1 MDQTEPNRMKPLQGL
16 RVLSFEQFGAGPYST
31 LLLAD
36 LGADVIKVENPAV
49 GGDAAR
55 HVGPH
60 MLSAGQSHYFQTWNM
75 NKRSVALD
83 IKSPAGR
90 SAFEQLVTGADAV
103 VNNLR
108 GDQPA
113 KLKLDYASL
122 KSINA
127 KIVCLHISAY
137 GRDNARKG
145 WPGYD
150 FLMQAE
156 AGLMSLTGEPDAPP
170 ARLGASMID
179 YMTGATGA
187 VGLLSCI
194 MRARL
199 TGIGCDVDAS
209 LFDVALHQLGY
220 SAVWYLNEG
229 DVSRRQPRSAH
240 AAVAPVQ
247 TFPTADGWIFVMC
260 MTDKFWEN
268 LLTAIDRADLAQ
280 DPRFSSQDLRRR
292 HRDALTEVLDAE
304 LKKRTT
310 SAWLQ
315 AFSGS
320 LPAGPVLEMDQ
331 ALDSQFVAEVGMVR
345 GVPHPARSDL
355 RVLANPLKIDGQ
367 RPEQVAA
374 RDLGADTEAVLAEL
388 TTAQQRARARA

>member
-1 MDQTEPNRMKPLQGL
+1 MDQAEHHRMKPLVGI

-60 MLSAGQSHYFQTWNM
+60 MLSEGQSHYFQTWNM
-75 NKRSVALD
+75 NKRSIALD
-83 IKSPAGR
+83 IKSTDGR
-90 SAFEQLVTGADAV
+90 KVFEQLVATADAV

-108 GDQPA
+108 GDQPG
-113 KLKLDYASL
+113 KLRLDYANL
-122 KSINA
+122 RAINA

-137 GRDNARKG
+137 GRDNARKS

-156 AGLMSLTGEPDAPP
+156 AGLMSLTGEPDDPP
-170 ARLGASMID
+170 ARVGASMVD
-179 YMTGATGA
+179 YMTGATAA

-194 MRARL
+194 LRARQ

-220 SAVWYLNEG
+220 SAVWYLNEK

-240 AAVAPVQ
+240 AAIAPVQ

-260 MTDKFWEN
+260 MTDKFWDN
-268 LLTAIDRADLAQ
+268 LIAAIGRPDLGS
-280 DPRFSSQDLRRR
+280 DPRFCSQAQRRA
-292 HRDALTEVLDAE
+292 HRDDLTGVLDGE
-304 LKKRTT
+304 LAKRTT
-310 SAWLQ
+310 AEWLGI
-315 AFSGS
+315 FSGL
-320 LPAGPVLEMDQ
+320 LPAGPVLDLDQ
-331 ALDSQFVAEVGMVR
+331 ALDSPFVAEVGMVAS
-345 GVPHPARSDL
+345 VPHPARADL
-355 RVLANPLKIDGQ
+355 RVLANPLKIDGK
-367 RPEQVAA
+367 RPTQVAA
-374 RDLGADTEAVLAEL
+374 PALGADTEAVLAEL
-388 TTAQQRARARA
+388 ASGNDCARVRA

>member
-1 MDQTEPNRMKPLQGL
+1 MDQTEPNLMKPLEGI

-31 LLLAD
+31 LMLAD
-36 LGADVIKVENPAV
+36 LGADVIKIENPGS

-60 MLSAGQSHYFQTWNM
+60 MLSAGQSHYYQTWNM
-75 NKRSVALD
+75 NKRSIALD
-83 IKSPAGR
+83 IKSAAGR
-90 SAFEQLVTGADAV
+90 AAFEQLLPSADAV

-122 KSINA
+122 KAINA

-156 AGLMSLTGEPDAPP
+156 AGLMSLTGEPDDPP

-187 VGLLSCI
+187 VGLISCI
-194 MRARL
+194 MRARQ

-229 DVSRRQPRSAH
+229 EVPRRQPRSAH

-260 MTDKFWEN
+260 MTDKFWQN
-268 LLTAIDRADLAQ
+268 LLAAIGRSDLGE
-280 DPRFSSQDLRRR
+280 DPRFSSQALRRS
-292 HRDALTEVLDAE
+292 HRDALTELLDAE
-304 LKKRTT
+304 MKKRTT
-310 SAWLQ
+310 SDWLQ
-315 AFSGS
+315 AFSGL

-331 ALDSQFVAEVGMVR
+331 ALDAAFVAEVGMIR
-345 GVPHPARSDL
+345 AVPHPARADL
-355 RVLANPLKIDGQ
+355 RVLANPLKIDGKRLDQ
-367 RPEQVAA
+367 AAA
-374 RDLGADTEAVLAEL
+374 RDLGADTQAVLAEL
-388 TTAQQRARARA
+388 ATPQRRRVRA

>member
-1 MDQTEPNRMKPLQGL
+1 MKPLAGL
-16 RVLSFEQFGAGPYST
+16 RILSFEQFGAGPYST

-36 LGADVIKVENPAV
+36 LGADVIKIENPSV

-60 MLSAGQSHYFQTWNM
+60 MLSEGQSHYFQTWNM

-83 IKSPAGR
+83 IKSADGR
-90 SAFEQLVTGADAV
+90 KAFAELVATADAV

-108 GDQPA
+108 GDQPE
-113 KLKLDYASL
+113 KLRLDYANL
-122 KSINA
+122 RAING

-156 AGLMSLTGEPDAPP
+156 AGLMSLTGEPDDPP
-170 ARLGASMID
+170 ARVGASMVD
-179 YMTGATGA
+179 YMTGATAA

-194 MRARL
+194 MRARQ
-199 TGIGCDVDAS
+199 TGIGCDVDTS

-220 SAVWYLNEG
+220 SAVWYLNEK

-240 AAVAPVQ
+240 AAIAPVQ

-260 MTDKFWEN
+260 MTDKFWDN
-268 LLTAIDRADLAQ
+268 LLGAIGRPDLGS
-280 DPRFSSQDLRRR
+280 DPRFCSQAQRRA
-292 HRDALTEVLDAE
+292 HRDALTGVLDHE
-304 LKKRTT
+304 LSKRTT
-310 SAWLQ
+310 AAWLEI
-315 AFSGS
+315 FSGL
-320 LPAGPVLEMDQ
+320 LPAGPVLNLDQ
-331 ALDSQFVAEVGMVR
+331 ALDSPFVAEVGMVAH
-345 GVPHPARSDL
+345 VPHPARAQL
-355 RVLANPLKIDGQ
+355 RVLANPLKIDGK
-367 RPEQVAA
+367 RPAQVAA
-374 RDLGADTEAVLAEL
+374 PALGADTEAVLGEL
-388 TTAQQRARARA
+388 AAANDPARVRA

>member
-1 MDQTEPNRMKPLQGL
+1 MRPLAGL
-16 RVLSFEQFGAGPYST
+16 RILSFEQFGAGPYST

-36 LGADVIKVENPAV
+36 LGADVIKIENPSV

-60 MLSAGQSHYFQTWNM
+60 MLSEGQSHYFQTWNM

-83 IKSPAGR
+83 IKSAEGR
-90 SAFEQLVTGADAV
+90 KVFAELVATADAV

-108 GDQPA
+108 GDQPE
-113 KLKLDYASL
+113 KLRLDYANL
-122 KSINA
+122 RAING

-156 AGLMSLTGEPDAPP
+156 AGLMRLTGERDDPP
-170 ARLGASMID
+170 ARLGASMVD
-179 YMTGATGA
+179 YMTGATAA

-194 MRARL
+194 MRARQ
-199 TGIGCDVDAS
+199 TGIGCDVDTS

-220 SAVWYLNEG
+220 SAVWYLNEK

-240 AAVAPVQ
+240 AAIAPVQ

-260 MTDKFWEN
+260 MTDKFWDN
-268 LLTAIDRADLAQ
+268 LLGAIGRPDLGS
-280 DPRFSSQDLRRR
+280 DPRFCSQAQRRA
-292 HRDALTEVLDAE
+292 HRDALTGVLDHE
-304 LKKRTT
+304 LSKRTT
-310 SAWLQ
+310 AAWLEI
-315 AFSGS
+315 FSGL
-320 LPAGPVLEMDQ
+320 LPAGPVLNLDQ
-331 ALDSQFVAEVGMVR
+331 ALDSPFVAEVGMVAH
-345 GVPHPARSDL
+345 VPHPARAQL
-355 RVLANPLKIDGQ
+355 RVLANPLKIDGK
-367 RPEQVAA
+367 RPAQVAA
-374 RDLGADTEAVLAEL
+374 PALGADTEAVLGEL
-388 TTAQQRARARA
+388 AAANDPARVRA

>member
-1 MDQTEPNRMKPLQGL
+1 MDQTEPNRMKPLQGI

-36 LGADVIKVENPAV
+36 LGADVIKIENPC

-60 MLSAGQSHYFQTWNM
+60 LLSEGQSHYFQTWNM

-83 IKSPAGR
+83 IKSADGR
-90 SAFEQLVTGADAV
+90 KVFEQLVATADAV

-108 GDQPA
+108 GDQPG
-113 KLKLDYASL
+113 KLRLDFANL
-122 KSINA
+122 RAING

-137 GRDNARKG
+137 GRDNARKS

-156 AGLMSLTGEPDAPP
+156 AGLMSLTGEPDQPP
-170 ARLGASMID
+170 SRVGVSMVD
-179 YMTGATGA
+179 YMTGVTAA

-194 MRARL
+194 LRARQ

-220 SAVWYLNEG
+220 AAVWYLNEG
-229 DVSRRQPRSAH
+229 EVSRRQPRSAH

-247 TFPTADGWIFVMC
+247 TFPTADGWIFLMC
-260 MTDKFWEN
+260 MTDKFWQN
-268 LLTAIDRADLAQ
+268 LLAAIGRSDLGE
-280 DPRFSSQDLRRR
+280 DPRFCSQALRRS

-304 LKKRTT
+304 MKKRTT
-310 SAWLQ
+310 SDWLQ
-315 AFSGS
+315 AF
-320 LPAGPVLEMDQ
+320 
-331 ALDSQFVAEVGMVR
+331 
-345 GVPHPARSDL
+345 
-355 RVLANPLKIDGQ
+355 
-367 RPEQVAA
+367 
-374 RDLGADTEAVLAEL
+374 
-388 TTAQQRARARA
+388 

>member
-1 MDQTEPNRMKPLQGL
+1 MKPLQGT
-16 RVLSFEQFGAGPYST
+16 RILSFEQFGAGPYAT

-36 LGADVIKVENPAV
+36 LGADVIKIENPAT

-60 MLSAGQSHYFQTWNM
+60 MLRQGQSHYFQTWNM
-75 NKRSVALD
+75 NKRSLALD

-90 SAFEQLVTGADAV
+90 SSFEALVAGADAV

-108 GDQPA
+108 GDQPE
-113 KLKLDYASL
+113 KLKIDYASL
-122 KSINA
+122 KPINA

-137 GRDNARKG
+137 GRDNGRKG

-156 AGLMSLTGEPDAPP
+156 AGLMSLTGEPDDPP
-170 ARLGASMID
+170 ARVGVSMVD

-194 MRARL
+194 LRARQ

-220 SAVWYLNEG
+220 SAVWYLNEK

-240 AAVAPVQ
+240 AALAPVQ
-247 TFPTADGWIFVMC
+247 TFPTADGWIFIMC

-268 LLTAIDRADLAQ
+268 LLAALGRQELAH
-280 DPRFSSQDLRRR
+280 DARFASQEQRRTHR
-292 HRDALTEVLDAE
+292 HALTEVLDAE
-304 LKKRTT
+304 IKKRTT
-310 SAWLQ
+310 ADWLQ
-315 AFSGS
+315 RFSGL
-320 LPAGPVLEMDQ
+320 LPAGPVLDMDQ
-331 ALDSQFVAEVGMVR
+331 ALDSPFVAEVGMLR
-345 GVPHPARSDL
+345 TVPHPARADL

-367 RPEQVAA
+367 RADQVAA
-374 RDLGADTEAVLAEL
+374 HDLGADSEAVLAEL
-388 TTAQQRARARA
+388 GAANSLARARA

>member
-1 MDQTEPNRMKPLQGL
+1 
-16 RVLSFEQFGAGPYST
+16 
-31 LLLAD
+31 
-36 LGADVIKVENPAV
+36 
-49 GGDAAR
+49 
-55 HVGPH
+55 
-60 MLSAGQSHYFQTWNM
+60 M
-75 NKRSVALD
+75 NKRSIALD
-83 IKSPAGR
+83 IKSADGR
-90 SAFEQLVTGADAV
+90 RVFEQLVGTADAV

-108 GDQPA
+108 GDQPG
-113 KLKLDYASL
+113 KLKLDYANL
-122 KSINA
+122 KAINA
-127 KIVCLHISAY
+127 KIVCGHISAY

-156 AGLMSLTGEPDAPP
+156 AGLMSLTGEPDDPP

-179 YMTGATGA
+179 YMTGATAA

-194 MRARL
+194 MRARQ
-199 TGIGCDVDAS
+199 TGIGGDVDAS

-220 SAVWYLNEG
+220 SAVWYLNENE
-229 DVSRRQPRSAH
+229 VSRRQPRSAH
-240 AAVAPVQ
+240 AAIAPVQ

-268 LLTAIDRADLAQ
+268 LISAIGREDLGL
-280 DPRFSSQDLRRR
+280 DPRFASQAQRRQY
-292 HRDALTEVLDAE
+292 RDALTQVLDAE

-310 SAWLQ
+310 QAWLET
-315 AFSGS
+315 FSGL

-331 ALDSQFVAEVGMVR
+331 ALDSAFVAEVGMVAS
-345 GVPHPARSDL
+345 VPHPARADL

-367 RPEQVAA
+367 RPQQAAA

-388 TTAQQRARARA
+388 ASAKHPTRARA

>member
-1 MDQTEPNRMKPLQGL
+1 MDQTEPNLMKPLEGI

-31 LLLAD
+31 LMLAD
-36 LGADVIKVENPAV
+36 LGADVIKIENPGS

-60 MLSAGQSHYFQTWNM
+60 MLSAGQSHYYQTWNM
-75 NKRSVALD
+75 NKRSIALD
-83 IKSPAGR
+83 IKSAAGR
-90 SAFEQLVTGADAV
+90 AAFEQLLPSADAV

-122 KSINA
+122 KAINA

-137 GRDNARKG
+137 GRDNVRKG

-156 AGLMSLTGEPDAPP
+156 AGLMSLTGEPDDPP

-187 VGLLSCI
+187 VGLISCI
-194 MRARL
+194 MRARQ

-229 DVSRRQPRSAH
+229 EVSQRQPRSAH

-260 MTDKFWEN
+260 MTDKFWQN
-268 LLTAIDRADLAQ
+268 LLAAIGRSDLGE
-280 DPRFSSQDLRRR
+280 DPRFTSQALRRS
-292 HRDALTEVLDAE
+292 HRDALTELLDAE
-304 LKKRTT
+304 MKKRTT
-310 SAWLQ
+310 SDWLQ
-315 AFSGS
+315 AFSGL

-331 ALDSQFVAEVGMVR
+331 ALDAAFVAEVGMIR
-345 GVPHPARSDL
+345 SVPHPARADL
-355 RVLANPLKIDGQ
+355 RVLANPLKIDGK
-367 RPEQVAA
+367 RLEQTAA
-374 RDLGADTEAVLAEL
+374 RDLGADTQAVLAEL
-388 TTAQQRARARA
+388 ATPHRRSVRA

>member
-1 MDQTEPNRMKPLQGL
+1 MKPLQGI
-16 RVLSFEQFGAGPYST
+16 RVLTFEQFGAGPYST

-36 LGADVIKVENPAV
+36 LGADVIKIENPAA

-60 MLSAGQSHYFQTWNM
+60 MLSRGQSHYYQTWNM

-83 IKSPAGR
+83 IKSADGR
-90 SAFEQLVTGADAV
+90 AAFERLVQTADAV

-108 GDQPA
+108 GDQPG
-113 KLKLDYASL
+113 KLRLDYASL
-122 KSINA
+122 RPLNA
-127 KIVCLHISAY
+127 RIVCLHISAY
-137 GRDNARKG
+137 GRDNSRKN

-156 AGLMSLTGEPDAPP
+156 AGLMSLTGEPDHPP
-170 ARLGASMID
+170 ARVGVSMVD

-194 MRARL
+194 LRARQ

-220 SAVWYLNEG
+220 AAVWYLNEE

-260 MTDKFWEN
+260 MTDKFWVN
-268 LLTAIDRADLAQ
+268 FVTAIGRADLAD
-280 DPRFSSQDLRRR
+280 DPRFSSQAVRRE
-292 HRDALTEVLDAE
+292 HREALTQVLDAE
-304 LKKRTT
+304 MRRRTT
-310 SAWLQ
+310 GDWLQ
-315 AFSGS
+315 AFSGL
-320 LPAGPVLEMDQ
+320 LPAGPVLDMDQ
-331 ALDSQFVAEVGMVR
+331 ALNSPFVAEVGMVR
-345 GVPHPARSDL
+345 SVPHPARGDL
-355 RVLANPLKIDGQ
+355 KVLANPLKIDGE
-367 RPEQVAA
+367 RPAQAAA
-374 RDLGADTEAVLAEL
+374 RDLGADSEAVLAEVAAPTL
-388 TTAQQRARARA
+388 PVRVRA